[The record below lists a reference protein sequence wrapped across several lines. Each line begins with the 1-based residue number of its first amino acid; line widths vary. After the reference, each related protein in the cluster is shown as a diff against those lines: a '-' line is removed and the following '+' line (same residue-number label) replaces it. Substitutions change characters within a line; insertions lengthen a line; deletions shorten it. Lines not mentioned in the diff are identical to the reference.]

1 LKEDKISQLVE
12 TGGLRNVYTLWY
24 LAIEASQLTPKNYL
38 KLMNS
43 ALKVISKST
52 KGPKIDPFLNI
63 GVLKSIAEET
73 LRADCQSV
81 LQGEPAYRDLIS
93 ELTNVAKQLEKVILS
108 QKPSVDKAEAW
119 LYSIALNPVNDSDL
133 EAFIYFKSQ
142 KESLIS
148 RDELSENWRR
158 RISGSIAKEEILN
171 RGKKRLINKAKEN
184 RLSMKE
190 INDICSQTNYLPNL
204 LTGFDNE
211 ESLMI
216 PTFFR
221 IIQWFELQDFQLWE
235 DLYTYE
241 ASTFYQTDINQVD
254 LATSLFYFSR
264 SDLLL
269 EKITRAGLD
278 ALLERVCVG
287 NVHAY
292 KPWLFQF
299 HGTKSIYTALASIIG
314 FSWNRISPAYINPNV
329 FENALSLLQNS
340 RLSSGAWPLTSEDD
354 DGDIF
359 STCLALTALCTTKP
373 AGYKD
378 YVRESVNWLLNQ
390 QTSLGYWHI
399 NGIPD
404 VMSTILCLEAIN
416 LARGN
421 TRITY
426 NCEKRV
432 DIQSKRSLDVHREM
446 DNFLI
451 LCEGD
456 PAGKENKNFDENCY
470 KRIFSQEFPNAVFCS
485 VGSSKTVESEKILFC
500 KVFKTLNLPYKVIGL
515 IDRDNKGPKDIERL
529 QKKGIRVLSLRTL
542 ESYLLADD
550 ILEKLCDVCNRKD
563 KFMDV
568 KAAKE
573 KAMAKSSMSGKPPDD
588 LKAAASYLID
598 ALIHILDLKNTNRD
612 KAIFLRNI
620 MVPLVTP
627 ETDTYRVLR
636 RDIFGN

>member
-1 LKEDKISQLVE
+1 MKEDKISQLVE
-12 TGGLRNVYTLWY
+12 TGGLRSVYTLWY
-24 LAIEASQLTPKNYL
+24 LATGASQLRPKEYL
-38 KLMNS
+38 NLINS

-52 KGPKIDPFLNI
+52 KRPKIDSSLNI
-63 GVLKSIAEET
+63 DVLNRAEET
-73 LRADCQSV
+73 LCAYCQSV
-81 LQGEPAYRDLIS
+81 LQGEPEYRDLIS

-108 QKPSVDKAEAW
+108 QKPSADKAEAW
-119 LYSIALNPVNDSDL
+119 LYSIALNPVSDDDL

-158 RISGSIAKEEILN
+158 RISESIAKEEILN
-171 RGKKRLINKAKEN
+171 RGKKRLIIKAKEN

-204 LTGFDNE
+204 LIGSDNE

-235 DLYTYE
+235 DSYTYK

-292 KPWLFQF
+292 EPWLFQF
-299 HGTKSIYTALASIIG
+299 HGRESIYTPLASIIG

-340 RLSSGAWPLTSEDD
+340 RLSSGAWPLTSEDY
-354 DGDIF
+354 DGNIF

-390 QTSLGYWHI
+390 QASLGFWHI

-421 TRITY
+421 TKITY

-456 PAGKENKNFDENCY
+456 PAGKRNKNFDENCY
-470 KRIFSQEFPNAVFCS
+470 QRIFSQEFPNAVFCS
-485 VGSSKTVESEKILFC
+485 VGSSKAVESEKILFC
-500 KVFKTLNLPYKVIGL
+500 KVFKALNLPYKVIGL

-529 QKKGIRVLSLRTL
+529 QKKGIQVLSLRTL

-550 ILEKLCDVCNRKD
+550 ILEKLCNLCNRKD

-573 KAMAKSSMSGKPPDD
+573 KAMAKSSKSGKPPDD

-598 ALIHILDLKNTNRD
+598 ALIHILDLKNANRD
-612 KAIFLRNI
+612 KAIFLRNT

-636 RDIFGN
+636 KDIFGN